1 MKVFALRSASAATV
15 LAVILNAA
23 TPTAWAQTALQTVG
37 TLSGL
42 SPDTILVRSTAS
54 GELVRYFSSQTTMFV
69 DETGAP
75 LISIDSL
82 KAGIPVTVQYIKVA
96 DQLVASRVSLGNALT
111 VGPTEKTKAP
121 VETTK

>member
-1 MKVFALRSASAATV
+1 MKVFAPRWAAAAMV
-15 LAVILNAA
+15 LAVILTAA
-23 TPTAWAQTALQTVG
+23 VPTTGAQTALQTVG

-54 GELVRYFSSQTTMFV
+54 GELVRYVSTQTTMYV

-82 KAGIPVTVQYIKVA
+82 NVGIPVTVQYIKVA

-121 VETTK
+121 VATTK

>member
-1 MKVFALRSASAATV
+1 MKVFALRSAAAATV
-15 LAVILNAA
+15 LAVILTAA
-23 TPTAWAQTALQTVG
+23 IPTTWAQTALQTVG
-37 TLSGL
+37 TLSGF

-54 GELVRYFSSQTTMFV
+54 GELVRFFASQTTMYV

-82 KAGIPVTVQYIKVA
+82 KAGIPVTVQYVKVA
-96 DQLVASRVSLGNALT
+96 DQFVASRVSLGHAST

-121 VETTK
+121 IAKTK

>member
-1 MKVFALRSASAATV
+1 MGIGSGGRGGDIDCRHSDDVGADR
-15 LAVILNAA
+15 
-23 TPTAWAQTALQTVG
+23 PTNRWNPQRVE
-37 TLSGL
+37 SGY
-42 SPDTILVRSTAS
+42 SILVRSTAS
-54 GELVRYFSSQTTMFV
+54 GELVRYFSSQTTMYV

-96 DQLVASRVSLGNALT
+96 DQLVASRVSLGHAST

-121 VETTK
+121 IATAK

>member
-1 MKVFALRSASAATV
+1 MKVLALRSALAAMV
-15 LAVILNAA
+15 LAVILTAA
-23 TPTAWAQTALQTVG
+23 TPTTWAQTALQTVG

-54 GELVRYFSSQTTMFV
+54 GELVRYFSSQTTMYV

-75 LISIDSL
+75 LISIDLL

-96 DQLVASRVSLGNALT
+96 DQLVASRVSLGNAST

-121 VETTK
+121 IATAK

>member
-1 MKVFALRSASAATV
+1 MKVFAPRWASVAVVVAA
-15 LAVILNAA
+15 ILTAA
-23 TPTAWAQTALQTVG
+23 TPTTWAQTALQTVG

-54 GELVRYFSSQTTMFV
+54 GELVRYFSSQTTMYV

-96 DQLVASRVSLGNALT
+96 DQLVASRVSLGNGSTA
-111 VGPTEKTKAP
+111 GPTEKTKAP
-121 VETTK
+121 IATAK

>member
-15 LAVILNAA
+15 LAVLTAA

-54 GELVRYFSSQTTMFV
+54 GELIRYFSSQTTMFV

-96 DQLVASRVSLGNALT
+96 DQLVASRVSLGNGSTA
-111 VGPTEKTKAP
+111 GFTEKTKAP
-121 VETTK
+121 IATAK

>member
-1 MKVFALRSASAATV
+1 MKVFALRWASVAMV
-15 LAVILNAA
+15 VAVILTAA
-23 TPTAWAQTALQTVG
+23 TPTTWAQTALQTVG

-96 DQLVASRVSLGNALT
+96 DQLVASRVSLGNAST
-111 VGPTEKTKAP
+111 AGPTEKTKAP
-121 VETTK
+121 IATAK